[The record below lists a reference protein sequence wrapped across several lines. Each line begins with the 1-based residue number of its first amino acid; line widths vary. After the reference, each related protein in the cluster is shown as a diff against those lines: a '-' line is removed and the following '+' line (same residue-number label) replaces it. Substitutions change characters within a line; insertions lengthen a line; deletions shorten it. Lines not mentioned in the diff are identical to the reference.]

1 MNLPTKHKVHILR
14 YPPRLL
20 NYWNFNVRHPVWVK
34 LFFLT
39 IFSVESELGTTED
52 LSLELNFTIL
62 ENMFECV
69 VKVLETR
76 VENLSLES
84 WFQLL
89 EEYTLLNN

>member
-20 NYWNFNVRHPVWVK
+20 NYWNFNVRHPVWIK

-39 IFSVESELGTTED
+39 IFSVESELCITED
-52 LSLELNFTIL
+52 LSLELNLTIL
-62 ENMFECV
+62 ENMFESV
-69 VKVLETR
+69 VKVFETR